1 MEDEKILLVT
11 SLSRLAIGIAIL
23 IIGRILL

>member
-1 MEDEKILLVT
+1 MDDEEIILVT
-11 SLSRLAIGIAIL
+11 GLGRLAVGVAIL

>member
-1 MEDEKILLVT
+1 MDDEEILLVT
-11 SLSRLAIGIAIL
+11 GLGRLAFGVAIL